1 MENRKIATFAQ
12 KVIDSFESSF
22 RDKEV
27 IPEELELLW
36 LEKAVARYSVEIEPI
51 SYDSEH
57 KLFAPAISQYTIDL
71 LGAYMKQYYQERE
84 VSKVNKRAS
93 IVSKDFSFDAS
104 SPTKVAERQHLEYVD
119 SVVKQMEQNLKTPA
133 YN

>member
-1 MENRKIATFAQ
+1 MAKKIATLAQ
-12 KVIDSFESSF
+12 AVIDSFESTF

-27 IPEELELLW
+27 IPEELELVW
-36 LEKAVARYSVEIEPI
+36 LAKAVARYSVEIEPI
-51 SYDSEH
+51 TYDAKKKMFVPPIE
-57 KLFAPAISQYTIDL
+57 QYTIDL

-93 IVSKDFSFDAS
+93 IVSKDISLDGGGHS
-104 SPTKVAERQHLEYVD
+104 KTAERAHLEYVD
-119 SVVKQMEQNLKTPA
+119 GIVKQMEQNLKTPA